1 MSASAVFKRWPIATW
16 FFVLHAAFV
25 LLIYIRWA
33 TNNDVERGMSWMSVF
48 LVDLPSS
55 YLFVDRPG
63 LMGLYA
69 GSAILIGGLQWALVG
84 AVIDLIRRMSMRN
97 RSKTKSS

>member
-1 MSASAVFKRWPIATW
+1 MSAFAVLRRWPIATC
-16 FFVLHAAFV
+16 FFVLHAVFV
-25 LLIYIRWA
+25 SAIYIRWA

-84 AVIDLIRRMSMRN
+84 AVIDLIRRIYKRK
-97 RSKTKSS
+97 RSKTTSS